1 MSDFEEVKAV
11 VRLNP
16 DGSMTRVERTPPRQ
30 DGEGNPSK
38 DPMTLLLMAY
48 RIMVNSPEC
57 KSLLEPLMDLI
68 KQKER
73 IMTQRN
79 NPTEGY

>member
-1 MSDFEEVKAV
+1 MSDSEEVKAV

-16 DGSMTRVERTPPRQ
+16 DGSMTRVERTPSRHG
-30 DGEGNPSK
+30 GEGSPSK

-57 KSLLEPLMDLI
+57 KPLLDPLMDLI

-73 IMTQRN
+73 IMTQRS

>member
-16 DGSMTRVERTPPRQ
+16 DGSMTRVERTPH
-30 DGEGNPSK
+30 GHGGAGKPST

-48 RIMVNSPEC
+48 RIMVNSPDC
-57 KSLLEPLMDLI
+57 KPLLDPLMDLI

-73 IMTQRN
+73 IMTQVN
-79 NPTEGY
+79 THTEGY

>member
-1 MSDFEEVKAV
+1 VSDFEEVKAV

-16 DGSMTRVERTPPRQ
+16 DGSMTRVERTPPRP
-30 DGEGNPSK
+30 DGEGSPSK